1 MEMIQESYL
10 YKVYFYNGVKW
21 CFGGESF
28 SKKTAYSKYC
38 DYVRRYKRAKLFEI
52 KQSAKCIKDTM

>member
-1 MEMIQESYL
+1 MEIIQESYL

-28 SKKTAYSKYC
+28 SKSSALNKWR

-52 KQSAKCIKDTM
+52 KQSAKCIKEMG